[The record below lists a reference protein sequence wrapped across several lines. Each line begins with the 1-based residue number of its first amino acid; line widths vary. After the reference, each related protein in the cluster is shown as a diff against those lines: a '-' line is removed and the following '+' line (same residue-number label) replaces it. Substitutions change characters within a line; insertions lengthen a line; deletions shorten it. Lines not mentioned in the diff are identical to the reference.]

1 MVRMRGQSNL
11 EIAQAQADLLKR
23 TYEASQQSYN
33 ALVETYGNLEQQAND
48 LEETWKAENAD
59 KIDERRMLSE
69 ASAATLADVK
79 TSEQIAAEMMRED
92 AEYQKT
98 LKAIRDEQERVN
110 SQITESG
117 YKVATLREQ
126 QEASETRL
134 QEIRVKA

>member
-1 MVRMRGQSNL
+1 MRGQSNL